1 MNTQKNQN
9 TDSTTSL
16 SQWLSHLES
25 IHPSAIDM
33 GIERVKTVANAMG
46 IHLKDALLITVAG
59 TNGKGTTCR
68 LLEQAMLTQGKTV
81 AVFSSPHL
89 VSYCERVR
97 LNGELAEE
105 SEFCRAF
112 ELIEKARGDITLTY
126 FEFGTLAAMKMMQ
139 DWCVDV
145 AVLEVGLG
153 GRLDA
158 TNILDPDLAIIT
170 TIDLDHQ
177 DWLGDTREAI
187 AREKAG
193 IMRKNGKA
201 VIGELLPP
209 DSLRDV
215 AREFNVDGRWAQE
228 DFSVVEESITD
239 NSVSTSWQWKG
250 KHSEFTQLP
259 YPHIPLQNV
268 ATALAALELLDLL
281 PDETAIRQIIAN
293 TRLPGR
299 QQEISHNPLV
309 VVDVAHNP
317 QATKAMQEWL
327 TRYPASKIRVVV
339 GMLKDKSI
347 VETLA
352 PLSSLNAQ
360 WYLASTSGPRG
371 CDADVLAGALLDA
384 QLDKSRTQTFFDVT
398 SAYKAARNDY
408 HEGELILVFG
418 SFVTVAEVLDY
429 TNANEQQ

>member
-1 MNTQKNQN
+1 MNNQQN
-9 TDSTTSL
+9 FKADSTTSL

-33 GIERVKTVANAMG
+33 GLERVKSVADAMG
-46 IHLKDALLITVAG
+46 IHLNDSLLITVAG

-68 LLEQAMLTQGKTV
+68 LLEQAMLAQGKTV

-97 LNGELAEE
+97 LNGKLAQEGA
-105 SEFCRAF
+105 FCRAF
-112 ELIEKARGDITLTY
+112 ALIEKARGDITLTY

-139 DWCVDV
+139 DWGVDV
-145 AVLEVGLG
+145 AILEVGLG

-158 TNILDPDLAIIT
+158 TNILDPDLAIVT

-177 DWLGDTREAI
+177 DWLGDTREKI

-201 VIGELLPP
+201 VIGELLSP
-209 DSLRDV
+209 DSLREVVSELDV
-215 AREFNVDGRWAQE
+215 DARWAQE
-228 DFSVVEESITD
+228 DFFVIEGELADNSASIT
-239 NSVSTSWQWKG
+239 WQWKG
-250 KHSEFTQLP
+250 KDAEFTQLP

-268 ATALAALELLDLL
+268 STALAALELLALL
-281 PDETAIRQIIAN
+281 PDNASIKQIIAN

-299 QQEISHNPLV
+299 QQELSKKPLV
-309 VVDVAHNP
+309 VADVAHNP
-317 QATKAMQEWL
+317 QATKAMQKWL
-327 TRYPASKIRVVV
+327 TRYSVSKIRVVV

-352 PLSSLNAQ
+352 PLSSLNAK

-371 CDADVLAGALLDA
+371 CDAKVLQDALIDA
-384 QLDKSRTQTFFDVT
+384 QLDKSCTQTFHDVT
-398 SAYKAARNDY
+398 SAYIAA
-408 HEGELILVFG
+408 HEDFHDGELILVFG
-418 SFVTVAEVLDY
+418 SFVTVAEVLEY
-429 TNANEQQ
+429 TNAKAQQ

>member
-1 MNTQKNQN
+1 MNKQQN
-9 TDSTTSL
+9 INTGSTKSL

-33 GIERVKTVANAMG
+33 GLERVKSVADAMG

-68 LLEQAMLTQGKTV
+68 LLEQAMLAQGKTV

-105 SEFCRAF
+105 GAFCRAF

-139 DWCVDV
+139 DWGVDV

-158 TNILDPDLAIIT
+158 ANILDPDLAIIT

-209 DSLRDV
+209 SSLRDV
-215 AREFNVDGRWAQE
+215 VSELDVDARWALK
-228 DFSVVEESITD
+228 DFFIVENTAPD
-239 NSVSTSWQWKG
+239 NSPSTSTSRTWQWKG
-250 KHSEFTQLP
+250 KHLSLI
-259 YPHIPLQNV
+259 HI
-268 ATALAALELLDLL
+268 
-281 PDETAIRQIIAN
+281 
-293 TRLPGR
+293 
-299 QQEISHNPLV
+299 
-309 VVDVAHNP
+309 
-317 QATKAMQEWL
+317 
-327 TRYPASKIRVVV
+327 
-339 GMLKDKSI
+339 
-347 VETLA
+347 
-352 PLSSLNAQ
+352 
-360 WYLASTSGPRG
+360 
-371 CDADVLAGALLDA
+371 
-384 QLDKSRTQTFFDVT
+384 
-398 SAYKAARNDY
+398 
-408 HEGELILVFG
+408 
-418 SFVTVAEVLDY
+418 
-429 TNANEQQ
+429 

>member
-1 MNTQKNQN
+1 
-9 TDSTTSL
+9 
-16 SQWLSHLES
+16 
-25 IHPSAIDM
+25 
-33 GIERVKTVANAMG
+33 
-46 IHLKDALLITVAG
+46 
-59 TNGKGTTCR
+59 
-68 LLEQAMLTQGKTV
+68 
-81 AVFSSPHL
+81 
-89 VSYCERVR
+89 
-97 LNGELAEE
+97 
-105 SEFCRAF
+105 
-112 ELIEKARGDITLTY
+112 
-126 FEFGTLAAMKMMQ
+126 
-139 DWCVDV
+139 
-145 AVLEVGLG
+145 
-153 GRLDA
+153 
-158 TNILDPDLAIIT
+158 
-170 TIDLDHQ
+170 
-177 DWLGDTREAI
+177 
-187 AREKAG
+187 
-193 IMRKNGKA
+193 MRKNGKA

-250 KHSEFTQLP
+250 KYTEFTQLP

-281 PDETAIRQIIAN
+281 PDETAIKQIIAN

-299 QQEISHNPLV
+299 QQEISHNPRV

-317 QATKAMQEWL
+317 QATKAMQKWL
-327 TRYPASKIRVVV
+327 KRYPASKIRVVV

-347 VETLA
+347 AETLA

-371 CDADVLAGALLDA
+371 CNADVLAGVLLNA
-384 QLDKSRTQTFFDVT
+384 KLEKCFTQTFTNVT

-408 HEGELILVFG
+408 LEGELILVFG